1 MRRHCN
7 LAGMMFAADI
17 DRVSRHTEDSSKSVG
32 VSRQS
37 SLLLDNRRT
46 VRGVLWRGPD
56 GQTPLTAARPPQ
68 ITAGPALR
76 PTYR

>member
-7 LAGMMFAADI
+7 LGGMMFAADI

-37 SLLLDNRRT
+37 SLLLDN
-46 VRGVLWRGPD
+46 
-56 GQTPLTAARPPQ
+56 TAAGLCEVCCG
-68 ITAGPALR
+68 AGRMAKHH
-76 PTYR
+76 